1 MSACVCRSL
10 EGRRIVDIK
19 YIFDQIQNSRHEHFD
34 CSFLDM
40 VFQSECRKGY
50 MSVLNFRCKMCN
62 ISSSFTSENI
72 QHTNNYLP
80 INKAIVNGSLAI
92 GTEFVVLK
100 LILINCN

>member
-1 MSACVCRSL
+1 MYVCVCVCMCRSL

-19 YIFDQIQNSRHEHFD
+19 YLFDQIQNSKHEHFD

-50 MSVLNFRCKMCN
+50 MSVFNFRCKMCN
-62 ISSSFTSENI
+62 INSSFTSENFH
-72 QHTNNYLP
+72 HTNNYLP

-92 GTEFVVLK
+92 GTIFVVLK
-100 LILINCN
+100 LI